1 MMEYS
6 PINNCQPNGKYPSC
20 LLTGG
25 LHDPRVQYWE
35 PTKFAAEIRHQSSVE
50 SGPCCV
56 KIDMDAGSLRY
67 NRTKQLVFPI
77 VVPVN
82 KHVVDA

>member
-56 KIDMDAGSLRY
+56 KIDMDAG
-67 NRTKQLVFPI
+67 
-77 VVPVN
+77 
-82 KHVVDA
+82 